1 MCIIFSPV
9 CNGRCWAKIKKGTDC
24 QYFFHCEVLLLIFL
38 TPCQWFSN
46 FESKGWWD
54 QDTRRICCTLSK
66 WMWRLRSQLST
77 GCGEDKSYGYGA
89 PWYQNNGDIK
99 TTVISKQRWYQNN
112 GDIKTTVNH
121 RRWYQNTK
129 AENFSSTKFQFW
141 QVGLKSLFNCFNIP
155 TNTPLEHSGIIQIA
169 LFAQNVV
176 ICKLAS
182 RYWWLIDF
190 PPAMFVLCTR
200 FRCSRC
206 LALFWNILSNYV
218 GRGWGMRG
226 WSPQQGNFPC
236 PPFGEV

>member
-9 CNGRCWAKIKKGTDC
+9 CNGRCWAKIKKRNR
-24 QYFFHCEVLLLIFL
+24 LPIFL
-38 TPCQWFSN
+38 SLGSFVVFFLHLVSGSQKDDEIKIQEGFVALCPSGCEDLGVNRALAVVKTKVMIMGHR
-46 FESKGWWD
+46 ES
-54 QDTRRICCTLSK
+54 
-66 WMWRLRSQLST
+66 
-77 GCGEDKSYGYGA
+77 
-89 PWYQNNGDIK
+89 P
-99 TTVISKQRWYQNN
+99 TVISKQRWYQNN